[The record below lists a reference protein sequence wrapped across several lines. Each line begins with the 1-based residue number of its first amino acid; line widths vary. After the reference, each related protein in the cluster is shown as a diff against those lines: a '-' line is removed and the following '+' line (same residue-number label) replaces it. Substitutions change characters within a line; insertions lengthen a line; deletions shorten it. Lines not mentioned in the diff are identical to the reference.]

1 MSQILAD
8 NGLFGETVKISEI
21 IKLDIEGDGVDEV
34 LIIASNANSS
44 DMVNGQYSIVVMRKI
59 MEGNV
64 ESIFLIKDIRT
75 NLPTELNTRTIYE
88 YELCDVVDLNY
99 DGDCELLIKSEYYEG
114 HCYHVYEIEDNEYKI
129 VLEDGSEE

>member
-88 YELCDVVDLNY
+88 YELCEVVDLNY
-99 DGDCELLIKSEYYEG
+99 DGVCEFLINSEYYDG
-114 HCYHVYEIEDNEYKI
+114 HCSFVYEIDDYAFKI
-129 VLEDGSEE
+129 VLDNASAV

>member
-88 YELCDVVDLNY
+88 YELCEVVDLNY
-99 DGDCELLIKSEYYEG
+99 DGVCELLIKREYYEG
-114 HCYHVYEIEDNEYKI
+114 HCYQVYEIDDNEYKI
-129 VLEDGSEE
+129 VLENGSEV